1 MSEYDQAAEAFR
13 RKWGF
18 DPAPVIDHIAR
29 SGGFD
34 LEGGTGDERAF
45 IREVL
50 GNGRGGL
57 TLFPAGACVHCGL
70 PVNESHLFEFVTS
83 DLAPPYEVQPGGV
96 RKVTVLVHTG
106 SGHERC
112 AGRETL
118 AERGQP

>member
-1 MSEYDQAAEAFR
+1 VSEFEQAAEAFR

-18 DPAPVIDHIAR
+18 DPTPDIERIAS

-34 LEGGTGDERAF
+34 LEGGTEDERAF

-57 TLFPAGACVHCGL
+57 TLFPAGDCVHCGL
-70 PVNESHLFEFVTS
+70 PVNESHLFEFVF
-83 DLAPPYEVQPGGV
+83 GGGQ
-96 RKVTVLVHTG
+96 RPVTVLIHTG

-112 AGRETL
+112 EGRDTN
-118 AERGQP
+118 AERGER